1 MSPPDG
7 VKDTDKPPPP
17 EPLEPLDERRSP
29 RLRRPRHH
37 GVVRPHASRRRRA
50 ITLAG
55 LLLLVA
61 AALGFYT
68 AAGVFSQVGANR
80 PSAIPQNPM
89 NITGPVTDVTDNSPL
104 PGVLVRIVG
113 KNIENATNG
122 EGWYFLDAVP
132 PGTYTIEASKP
143 GYTTLRKTVN
153 VSPGIPVVEGFA
165 MPPGNG
171 TFDYAAEPAGHF
183 TDPTVGVFGLG
194 LAIML
199 NSVLATVG
207 AWSAITHRHYLLA
220 IAGAAAGTAT
230 GGLAFGA
237 PIGSILAIAALAI
250 LGSLKTGFLEAQNHK
265 IPWAERSPTTS
276 RRGGPRNR

>member
-1 MSPPDG
+1 MSPPEQA
-7 VKDTDKPPPP
+7 KQPEKPPED
-17 EPLEPLDERRSP
+17 EPRQPQGEGRSP

-37 GVVRPHASRRRRA
+37 EVVRPNASRRRRA

-55 LLLLVA
+55 VLLLVA

-89 NITGPVTDVTDNSPL
+89 NITGPVTDVTDNPPL
-104 PGVLVRIVG
+104 QGVSVRMVG
-113 KNIENATNG
+113 QSNQDVTNAD
-122 EGWYFLDAVP
+122 GWYFLDAVP

-143 GYTTLRKTVN
+143 GFTTLRKTVN
-153 VSPGIPVVEGFA
+153 VSPGIPRLVGFA

-171 TFDYAAEPAGHF
+171 TFDYPAEQGGHF

-194 LAIML
+194 LAILL

-237 PIGSILAIAALAI
+237 PIGSILAIVALAI
-250 LGSLKTGFLEAQNHK
+250 LGSLKTGFLEAQNHR
-265 IPWAERSPTTS
+265 IPWAARSPSTT
-276 RRGGPRNR
+276 RRGGPRKR